1 MLTVFKISACLSGII
16 ILLEFF
22 FLCCWLYRCFSDW
35 ISHGYI
41 NTKDRNKR
49 EVFFHAMGE
58 ASIFT
63 FIITAPVLYF
73 GFCIWGAH
81 DETGLAWFLMF
92 LVLLIPFV
100 FFSIFFYKGCYALYL
115 NDLLKQDPNSESDD
129 RYRTP

>member
-1 MLTVFKISACLSGII
+1 M
-16 ILLEFF
+16 LEFF

-58 ASIFT
+58 ASLFSIFISE
-63 FIITAPVLYF
+63 IISCA
-73 GFCIWGAH
+73 GFFWWGAR

-100 FFSIFFYKGCYALYL
+100 FFSVFFYKGCYALYL

-129 RYRTP
+129 R